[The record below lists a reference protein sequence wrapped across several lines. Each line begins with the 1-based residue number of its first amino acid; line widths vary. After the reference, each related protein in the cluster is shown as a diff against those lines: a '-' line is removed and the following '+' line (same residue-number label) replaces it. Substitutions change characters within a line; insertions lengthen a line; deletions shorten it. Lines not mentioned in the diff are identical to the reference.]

1 MEITI
6 SRNSTVRTFTFAII
20 ILAVIGG
27 GYFAWKSGL
36 LDSLFAQSQT
46 TSAAPAD
53 EPAMKSMTAMYSPSG
68 ERAEWETQVCAG
80 MTEKGCELFRAMF
93 ANPIWNSALNG
104 KTATI
109 TFIEIAEG
117 LEDGSQV
124 WKTEVANGETTLPVY
139 IHVTQNDGIH
149 AGQWLLN
156 RVLFAQETAKYE
168 NQ

>member
-6 SRNSTVRTFTFAII
+6 SRNSTVRTVTFAII

-36 LDSLFAQSQT
+36 LDSLFAQTQT
-46 TSAAPAD
+46 ISAAPSD
-53 EPAMKSMTAMYSPSG
+53 EPAMESMSAMYSPSG

-93 ANPIWNSALNG
+93 ANPFWKSSLIG
-104 KTATI
+104 KTTSI
-109 TFIEIAEG
+109 TFIKIADT

-124 WKTEVANGETTLPVY
+124 WKTEIADNEATLPVY
-139 IHVTQNDGIH
+139 IHVTQND

-156 RVLFAQETAKYE
+156 RVLFAQEAAKYE